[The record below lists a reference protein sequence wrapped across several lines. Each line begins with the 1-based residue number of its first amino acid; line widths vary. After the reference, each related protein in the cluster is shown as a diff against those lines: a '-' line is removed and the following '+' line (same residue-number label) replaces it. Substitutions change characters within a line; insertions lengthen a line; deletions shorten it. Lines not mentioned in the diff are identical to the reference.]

1 MGLKPIG
8 ERIVIKMIQGEE
20 AKTSSGIVL
29 PNSAKEKPEVAEVIA
44 VSEEILNDEDTRD
57 IIKVGD
63 KVVYSKYSG
72 TEVTLNDEEFIVV
85 KLDDVLAIVE

>member
-8 ERIVIKMIQGEE
+8 ERIVIKMIEEQE

-29 PNSAKEKPEVAEVIA
+29 PNCAKEKPEVAEVVA
-44 VSEEILNDEDTRD
+44 VSEEILNDDDTKD
-57 IIKVGD
+57 VIKVGD
-63 KVVYSKYSG
+63 KVVYSKYAG
-72 TEVTLNDEEFIVV
+72 TEVTIKDEEYIVV

>member
-8 ERIVIKMIQGEE
+8 ERIVIKMIEEQE

-29 PNSAKEKPEVAEVIA
+29 PNSAKEKPEVAEVVA
-44 VSEEILNDEDTRD
+44 VSEEILNDDDTKD
-57 IIKVGD
+57 VIKVGD
-63 KVVYSKYSG
+63 KVVYSKDAG
-72 TEVTLNDEEFIVV
+72 TEVTIKDEEYIVV

>member
-8 ERIVIKMIQGEE
+8 ERIVIKMIEEEE

-29 PNSAKEKPEVAEVIA
+29 PNSAKEKPEVAEVVAI
-44 VSEEILNDEDTRD
+44 SDEILNDDDTSD
-57 IIKVGD
+57 LIKVGD
-63 KVVYSKYSG
+63 KVVYSKYAG
-72 TEVTLNDEEFIVV
+72 TEVTVDKEEYIVV

>member
-8 ERIVIKMIQGEE
+8 ERIVIKMIEEQE

-29 PNSAKEKPEVAEVIA
+29 PNSAKEKSEVAEVVA
-44 VSEEILNDEDTRD
+44 VSEEILNDDDTKD
-57 IIKVGD
+57 VIKVGD
-63 KVVYSKYSG
+63 KVVYSKYAG
-72 TEVTLNDEEFIVV
+72 TEVTIKDEEYIVV

>member
-8 ERIVIKMIQGEE
+8 ERIVIKMIEEQE

-29 PNSAKEKPEVAEVIA
+29 PNSAKEKPEVAEVVA
-44 VSEEILNDEDTRD
+44 VSEEILNDDDTKD
-57 IIKVGD
+57 VIKVGD
-63 KVVYSKYSG
+63 KVVYSKYAG
-72 TEVTLNDEEFIVV
+72 TEVTIKDEEYIVV

>member
-8 ERIVIKMIQGEE
+8 ERIVIKMIEEAE

-44 VSEEILNDEDTRD
+44 VSDKILNDDDTKG

-63 KVVYSKYSG
+63 KVVYSKYAG
-72 TEVTLNDEEFIVV
+72 TEVTLKDEEYIVV

>member
-1 MGLKPIG
+1 MALKPIG
-8 ERIVIKMIQGEE
+8 ERIVIKMIEEEE

-44 VSEEILNDEDTRD
+44 VSEEILNDDDKCE

-72 TEVTLNDEEFIVV
+72 TEVTVNDEEYIVV